1 MEIHLPPEVEQMLHR
16 QVASGRYASP
26 THALI
31 QAIYLLDDL
40 DDLWKQADPEK
51 LENLRRSVQEALTGP
66 FVPGDEAFARLRA
79 RSAATRRHKENPQ
92 A

>member
-1 MEIHLPPEVEQMLHR
+1 MLHR

-26 THALI
+26 THTLI

-40 DDLWKQADPEK
+40 DDWRDTDAEKQET
-51 LENLRRSVQEALTGP
+51 LRQAVQQALAGP

-79 RSAATRRHKENPQ
+79 RSAAARHRKENPE

>member
-26 THALI
+26 TQALV

-40 DDLWKQADPEK
+40 DDLWQQADPEK
-51 LENLRRSVQEALTGP
+51 LRQMVQEGWDSGLSSKTVKDAFPELRGETIP
-66 FVPGDEAFARLRA
+66 SPG
-79 RSAATRRHKENPQ
+79 NPSD
-92 A
+92 

>member
-1 MEIHLPPEVEQMLHR
+1 MEITLPPEVEAMLHR

-26 THALI
+26 TQALV

-40 DDLWKQADPEK
+40 DDLWQQADPEK
-51 LENLRRSVQEALTGP
+51 LENLRRSVQEALAGP
-66 FVPGDEAFARLRA
+66 FVPGEEAFARLRA
-79 RSAATRRHKENPQ
+79 RSAAARHRKENPE